1 MTDFPDRPDSD
12 DFWLMAE
19 VVQDLD
25 AAADD
30 GMPMD
35 RIVADLDLTAV
46 AYMAQQRAMRAQDML
61 KGSARHTMA
70 PLWFDAFVLGVMYQR
85 RKGQKAN

>member
-30 GMPMD
+30 GMVLD
-35 RIVADLDLTAV
+35 RIVADLDATAV
-46 AYMAQQRAMRAQDML
+46 AYMAQQRALRAGMDL
-61 KGSARHTMA
+61 SGAA
-70 PLWFDAFVLGVMYQR
+70 LWIDAFVLGVMYQR
-85 RKGQKAN
+85 QKDQKGEGK